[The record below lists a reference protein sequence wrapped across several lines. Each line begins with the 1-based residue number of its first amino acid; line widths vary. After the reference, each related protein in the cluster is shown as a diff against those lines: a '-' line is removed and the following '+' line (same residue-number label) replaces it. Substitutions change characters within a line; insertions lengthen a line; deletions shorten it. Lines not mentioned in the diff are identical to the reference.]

1 MKHEHV
7 HTHFLNTIN
16 LPFFICTLRINI
28 TASDS
33 FLHSRVY
40 LYLKEKQPDQSQ
52 HSTVSDAILV

>member
-33 FLHSRVY
+33 FLHVY

-52 HSTVSDAILV
+52 HSRVSDAILV